1 MTHSSDTRRWQGGAS
16 VPESAEAGCRGE
28 AVASEHHAVLEAGDP
43 VADADGEHES
53 RRQRESRPSVD
64 RQLMPSLLAT
74 LVAEQELGDMKNWAA
89 SIESDLRLISSSLEY
104 AYKVG
109 NAVRTSSS

>member
-1 MTHSSDTRRWQGGAS
+1 
-16 VPESAEAGCRGE
+16 
-28 AVASEHHAVLEAGDP
+28 
-43 VADADGEHES
+43 
-53 RRQRESRPSVD
+53 
-64 RQLMPSLLAT
+64 MPFLLAT
-74 LVAEQELGDMKNWAA
+74 LAAEQELGDMKNWAA